1 MKQKNHIFLLEV
13 LKKLPE
19 KYKLYLGGPVQND
32 EHKKIFDL
40 VENKIRKLK
49 LQNRVILT
57 KGFTK
62 NIDEYIKLSDVFLF
76 PAWNEALGTPILEAQ
91 ACGVPVVVNLIKGS
105 TDIWIKEGK
114 GGLVVNKFDPKQW
127 AKKIQLALK
136 INNKT
141 LKENSSKISKIA
153 STKNIDDI
161 YYKKLE
167 GIK

>member
-1 MKQKNHIFLLEV
+1 M
-13 LKKLPE
+13 
-19 KYKLYLGGPVQND
+19 YLGGPVQND
-32 EHKKIFDL
+32 EHKKYFDL

-62 NIDEYIKLSDVFLF
+62 NIDEYIKLSDIFLF

-114 GGLVVNKFDPKQW
+114 GGLLVNKFDAKLW
-127 AKKIQLALK
+127 AKKIQLAFK

-141 LKENSSKISKIA
+141 LKENSSKILKIA

-161 YYKKLE
+161 YFKKLL